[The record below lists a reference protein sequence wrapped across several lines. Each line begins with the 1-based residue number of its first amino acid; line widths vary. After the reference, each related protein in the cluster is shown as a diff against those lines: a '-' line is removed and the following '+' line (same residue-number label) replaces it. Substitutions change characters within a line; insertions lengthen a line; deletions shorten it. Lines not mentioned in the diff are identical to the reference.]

1 MSLVLYMYC
10 ILSSCTSIIRVF
22 QIHVYWYSGNNMRV
36 VEITMHVFI
45 YVFGMCLNIAIL
57 TVTI

>member
-1 MSLVLYMYC
+1 MYC
-10 ILSSCTSIIRVF
+10 ILTGF
-22 QIHVYWYSGNNMRV
+22 FKLRV
-36 VEITMHVFI
+36 VEITMHVLI

>member
-1 MSLVLYMYC
+1 MYC
-10 ILSSCTSIIRVF
+10 ILSTCTFIIRGF